1 MLSIRPEAGEVFDL
15 PVSGMLRDCLLPVKS
30 PLGVANGPVTMAR
43 DEREPGEQ
51 RETYRGYTY
60 QRRRVRRESGNWKD
74 GEPGSGRAREGDCRG
89 YGNVA
94 GRGPR
99 AVSRR
104 DEATRHHYVRAG
116 RWAGA
121 VRSPGLPGR
130 RDGTLAHRDA
140 SD

>member
-1 MLSIRPEAGEVFDL
+1 MFDL

-74 GEPGSGRAREGDCRG
+74 GEPGSGRPC
-89 YGNVA
+89 NC
-94 GRGPR
+94 
-99 AVSRR
+99 
-104 DEATRHHYVRAG
+104 ATERSALQYDNMLYRSIYPS
-116 RWAGA
+116 
-121 VRSPGLPGR
+121 SPGPPSR
-130 RDGTLAHRDA
+130 
-140 SD
+140 